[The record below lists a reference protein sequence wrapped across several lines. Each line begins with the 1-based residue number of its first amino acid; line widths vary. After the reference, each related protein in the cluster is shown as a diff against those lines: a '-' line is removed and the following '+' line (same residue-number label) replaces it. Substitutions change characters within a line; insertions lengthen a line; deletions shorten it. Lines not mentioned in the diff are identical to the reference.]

1 MSALPS
7 SRATA
12 LTSAHGLWRRWRARL
27 LAPVEHDAVIANVS
41 DGGGLTPRYAFM
53 AVMSC
58 GIAILGLLQ
67 SSAAVVIGAMLIS
80 PLMGPIVQL
89 GFSLCV
95 VDFRMMGRALL
106 ALLAGVLLALG
117 TAMCIA
123 WLSPLREATSEILA
137 RTQPTLFD
145 LLVALLS
152 GLAGGYAVIT
162 RKGEAIVGV
171 AIATA
176 LMPPLAVVAFGLATG
191 DLGIAGGAFFLFM
204 TNLLAIALSVTLI
217 AKWYGFGMENSPRH
231 TAWQAV
237 VIATTFILLALPLGL
252 ALRDIGEQTWTAN
265 QARAVV
271 TKYLHA
277 RNASIEQ
284 ISVVRSRQG
293 YAVDLVA
300 MVPTYIGSAQN
311 DLAARLAAR
320 LPSPPSVRVRQ
331 TLEANDNGRRDR
343 ADLDGLRLSVN
354 ALSAQTRQLRG
365 ELDSLAVERVHAL
378 LGDIPAEVMLDG
390 MQKRIV
396 VTLPPQLSCSTPP
409 QAPVDEPAPPADD
422 AVAALRERLSAG
434 IPGWTVEV
442 VGLPD
447 PMPTVTLPAPAAAT
461 SAGPASP

>member
-7 SRATA
+7 SPTTLLA
-12 LTSAHGLWRRWRARL
+12 SAHGLWRRWRARL

-117 TAMCIA
+117 TAMCIV

-284 ISVVRSRQG
+284 ITVVRSGQG

-300 MVPTYIGSAQN
+300 MVPAYISSAQN

-396 VTLPPQLSCSTPP
+396 VTLPPQLPGSTPP
-409 QAPVDEPAPPADD
+409 QAPVDEPPPADD
-422 AVAALRERLSAG
+422 AVATLRERLSAG

-447 PMPTVTLPAPAAAT
+447 PMPAVTPSAPAAAT
-461 SAGPASP
+461 NAGPASP

>member
-1 MSALPS
+1 MTTFPS
-7 SRATA
+7 PTPLA
-12 LTSAHGLWRRWRARL
+12 SAHGLWRRWRARL
-27 LAPVEHDAVIANVS
+27 LVPVDHSVVIENVS

-117 TAMCIA
+117 TAMCIV
-123 WLSPLREATSEILA
+123 WLSPLREATTEILA

-191 DLGIAGGAFFLFM
+191 DPGIAGGAFFLFM

-237 VIATTFILLALPLGL
+237 VIASTFILLALPLGL
-252 ALRDIGEQTWTAN
+252 ALRDIGEETWAAN
-265 QARAVV
+265 QARTVV
-271 TKYLHA
+271 TKYLQA

-284 ISVVRSRQG
+284 ITVARTGQG
-293 YAVDLVA
+293 YSVDLVA
-300 MVPTYIGSAQN
+300 MVPAYISSAQH
-311 DLAARLAAR
+311 DLSTRLAAR
-320 LPSPPSVRVRQ
+320 MPTRPTVRVRQ

-343 ADLDGLRLSVN
+343 ADLDGLRLSVD
-354 ALSAQTRQLRG
+354 ALSAQTRQLRS
-365 ELDSLAVERVHAL
+365 ELDDLAVERVHTL
-378 LGDIPAEVMLDG
+378 LGDSPAEVTLDG

-396 VTLPPQLSCSTPP
+396 VTLPLHLAGSTP
-409 QAPVDEPAPPADD
+409 QEDTVDSEAQVAGVRSRLSGGVPGWRVDVIGRPGPLP
-422 AVAALRERLSAG
+422 AVAQPVPS
-434 IPGWTVEV
+434 
-442 VGLPD
+442 
-447 PMPTVTLPAPAAAT
+447 APASSAT
-461 SAGPASP
+461 SSP

>member
-1 MSALPS
+1 MSRRPPSLAAAPASAL
-7 SRATA
+7 A
-12 LTSAHGLWRRWRARL
+12 LWRRWRERL
-27 LAPVEHDAVIANVS
+27 VEPVDQDAVIANVT
-41 DGGGLTPRYAFM
+41 DGGGLTPRFAFM

-106 ALLAGVLLALG
+106 ALLAGVVLALG
-117 TAMCIA
+117 TAMCIV
-123 WLSPLREATSEILA
+123 WLSPLREATSEVLA

-191 DLGIAGGAFFLFM
+191 DMGIAGGAFFLFM

-217 AKWYGFGMENSPRH
+217 AKWYGFGLDNSPRH
-231 TAWQAV
+231 TAWQAA
-237 VIATTFILLALPLGL
+237 VIASTFLLLALPLGL

-265 QARAVV
+265 QVRAVV
-271 TKYLHA
+271 TKYLQE
-277 RNASIEQ
+277 RDGSIEQ
-284 ISVVRSRQG
+284 LNVTRTEQG

-300 MVPTYIGSAQN
+300 MVPDYVRTAQAE
-311 DLAARLAAR
+311 LGVRLAAR
-320 LPSPPSVRVRQ
+320 LPRPPSLRVRQ

-343 ADLDGLRLSVN
+343 ADLDGLRLRVN
-354 ALSAQTRQLRG
+354 ALTEQTVQLRR
-365 ELDSLAVERVHAL
+365 EADAWTREHARSL
-378 LGDIPAEVMLDG
+378 LGDTAADVMLDG

-396 VTLPPQLSCSTPP
+396 VTLPPALPGS
-409 QAPVDEPAPPADD
+409 APRDADD
-422 AVAALRERLSAG
+422 HADAAALDALRDRLTRG
-434 IPGWTVEV
+434 LPGWRVEV
-442 VGLPD
+442 VAVPGPVAAVV
-447 PMPTVTLPAPAAAT
+447 PPPQGTTATVSHALTP
-461 SAGPASP
+461 